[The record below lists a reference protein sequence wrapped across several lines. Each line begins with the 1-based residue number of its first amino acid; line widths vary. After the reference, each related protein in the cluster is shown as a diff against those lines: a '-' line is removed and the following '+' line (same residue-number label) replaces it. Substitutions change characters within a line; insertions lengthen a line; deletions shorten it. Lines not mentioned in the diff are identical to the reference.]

1 MILDLWLIQLLVKVN
16 FGKKVCQQIR
26 LKVTNKAGSNLVVIE
41 ELILTSYSYR
51 FKPIR

>member
-1 MILDLWLIQLLVKVN
+1 VVN
-16 FGKKVCQQIR
+16 SVIGQSKFWKKKVCQQIR